1 MWRWGIYCGGQG
13 DVYAAQFSARFCKEV
28 SVPKVNGKHF
38 KYTAAGKKKA
48 KAHAK
53 KKGKIVVYKKKKG

>member
-1 MWRWGIYCGGQG
+1 M
-13 DVYAAQFSARFCKEV
+13 
-28 SVPKVNGKHF
+28 PKVNGKHF